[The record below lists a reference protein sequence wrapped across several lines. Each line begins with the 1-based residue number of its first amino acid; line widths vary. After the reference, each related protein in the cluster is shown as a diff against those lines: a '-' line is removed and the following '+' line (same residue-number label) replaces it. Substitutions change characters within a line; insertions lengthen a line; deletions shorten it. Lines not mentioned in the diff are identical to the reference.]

1 MRTIAMETPQGA
13 RVVAPVEPT
22 PWDDTVCPVC
32 RALDHELRSVGV
44 VDVRVGAHC
53 AVCGSEVVEEVG
65 GV

>member
-22 PWDDTVCPVC
+22 PWNDTVCPVC
-32 RALDHELRSVGV
+32 RALDHALRSVGV
-44 VDVRVGAHC
+44 VDVRVGARC